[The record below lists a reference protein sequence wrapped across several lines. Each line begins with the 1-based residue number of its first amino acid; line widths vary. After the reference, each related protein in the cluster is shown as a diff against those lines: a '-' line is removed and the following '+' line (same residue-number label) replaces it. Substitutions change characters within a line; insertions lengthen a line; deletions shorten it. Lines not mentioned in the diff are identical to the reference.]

1 MNDRYP
7 PGPADS
13 FGRLL
18 EKYLA
23 DLSTFFWDAFVA
35 LHFNGISGDY
45 VEFGSSGAKSLSSA
59 YHVLAAMGAERRLWA
74 FDSFEGLP
82 TAVSDHDEHPVWGSG
97 GQFASWTG
105 RPPEGI
111 DPVEAGLAQFHA
123 DCAHFGVPRDA
134 YTPVAGW
141 FEDSLG
147 ALGATGDPVDIAL
160 AYVDCNMHSSTL
172 TVFEF
177 LEPRL
182 KHGMVLAFDDYHMWT
197 SSDVSGQRRA
207 LHDFAAAHPEWRF
220 VPFKEVHWGARS
232 FVVENG
238 ALLSG
243 S

>member
-1 MNDRYP
+1 VNETST
-7 PGPADS
+7 PGPAS
-13 FGRLL
+13 WFGPLL
-18 EKYLA
+18 EKYMA
-23 DLSTFFWDAFVA
+23 DLSNFFWDAFTA
-35 LHFNGISGDY
+35 LELNGISGDY

-59 YHVLAAMGAERRLWA
+59 YHVLAAMGSKRRLWA

-82 TAVSDHDEHPVWGSG
+82 VASSEHDEHPVWGAG
-97 GQFASWTG
+97 GQFASWSG
-105 RPPEGI
+105 RPPDGV
-111 DPVEAGLAQFHA
+111 DPAEAGLAQFHE
-123 DCAHFGVPRDA
+123 DCARFGVPREA

-141 FEDSLG
+141 FEDSRG
-147 ALGATGDPVDIAL
+147 ALGAGGDPVDIAL

-182 KHGMVLAFDDYHMWT
+182 KHGMVLAFDDFHMWT